1 MIRDRMSLRRS
12 RPIHYVVAAV
22 VGMVSGI
29 YIWEPIF
36 SKYGVVNDSTR
47 KTIQKDSD
55 NMSN

>member
-1 MIRDRMSLRRS
+1 MSLRRS

-36 SKYGVVNDSTR
+36 SKHAVNHGVVKDTNS
-47 KTIQKDSD
+47 KKIQKDSD
-55 NMSN
+55 NM